1 MNTKNDFYFHL
12 YPNDFNEISPLSE
25 GLNNITCAYI
35 ICKYSF
41 KNNPNFDIAKFIHNF
56 LSLDDIRQIDKIK
69 TDFSFNE
76 IMLLKN
82 NNVDFYVVSKER
94 LSKMCLGIKIK
105 CNSNIHFFE
114 KQGKNILY
122 FPNEFKFISFKVKNI
137 SNLDIISQND
147 IFQIFKNKNN
157 HSSFE
162 GNLRLKVSPTK
173 NNQNEKNEINKL
185 KKEID
190 SLKSENEKLKDELS
204 KANKIISRLQN
215 NQVEANEKNKLLTE
229 ENQNLK
235 YQLNLQFEEISL
247 MKFNIDKKNTEKVN
261 INDVIVVNFVSVDSV
276 IHCGIK
282 CLQNET
288 FAVVEEKL
296 YKRYDNYRNTNN
308 TFIANAKPVL
318 RFKTILENGIKDGD
332 NIQLYIIE

>member
-1 MNTKNDFYFHL
+1 MNTNKDFYFHL
-12 YPNDFNEISPLSE
+12 YSSDFNEASPLSE

-41 KNNPNFDIAKFIHNF
+41 KNNPHFDIAKFIHNF
-56 LSLDDIRQIDKIK
+56 LSLDDIRQLDKIK
-69 TDFSFNE
+69 TDFTFNE

-94 LSKMCLGIKIK
+94 LAKMCLGIKIK
-105 CNSNIHFFE
+105 CNTNIYFFE

-147 IFQIFKNKNN
+147 IFQIFKKQKNP
-157 HSSFE
+157 SSFE
-162 GNLRLKVSPTK
+162 GNLRLKVSPHK
-173 NNQNEKNEINKL
+173 NNQNEKNEINKM
-185 KKEID
+185 KKEIE

-215 NQVEANEKNKLLTE
+215 NQVDANENKSLKE
-229 ENQNLK
+229 ENMNLK
-235 YQLNLQFEEISL
+235 YQLNLQFEEICI
-247 MKFNIDKKNTEKVN
+247 MKSKMDKKNTEKVN
-261 INDVIVVNFVSVDSV
+261 INDVIVVNFISVDSA

-282 CLQNET
+282 CLLNET
-288 FAVVEEKL
+288 FAEVEEKL

-332 NIQLYIIE
+332 NIQLYVIE